1 MSQKLKVRFAY
12 CFVERWM
19 NRVSCFTNVEDFPIR
34 IIIVVVVVV
43 IVLNNFLNV
52 NVIRVESMFG

>member
-1 MSQKLKVRFAY
+1 MSQKLEARFAY

-19 NRVSCFTNVEDFPIR
+19 NRVSCSTNVEDFPIR

-43 IVLNNFLNV
+43 LNNFLNG
-52 NVIRVESMFG
+52 NVTG